1 MASVSLPSLVD
12 QSLDQGEGQPY
23 GMKLNDAMLQTR
35 KSEISRCQE
44 VECIVMHELIQAD
57 RNKNI
62 DACKN

>member
-1 MASVSLPSLVD
+1 MASVSLPITWLIKAGPRKAAIWHEV
-12 QSLDQGEGQPY
+12 
-23 GMKLNDAMLQTR
+23 NDAMRLQTR

-44 VECIVMHELIQAD
+44 VECIVMYELIQAD